1 MTLVLLAISGTIVLC
16 VLAWNFA
23 IYALPVMVGITA
35 FQWAYA
41 AEAGLLLSGLAALA
55 GALLSIGAVIA
66 VLGFARNPFLRLAAL
81 GVFAV
86 PAAIAG
92 DALVLGVTKNL
103 VDSSVLI
110 NMLGAV
116 GGLVVGIGAMV
127 NLNAIGDAALSR

>member
-23 IYALPVMVGITA
+23 IYALPFMVGLTA
-35 FQWAYA
+35 FQWAYGT
-41 AEAGLLLSGLAALA
+41 EAGVLLSGLAALA

-66 VLGFARNPFLRLAAL
+66 VLGFARNPFLRLTAL

-92 DALVLGVTKNL
+92 YALVFGVTKNL
-103 VDSSVLI
+103 VDSTLLL
-110 NMLGAV
+110 NTLGAV
-116 GGLVVGIGAMV
+116 GGLVVGIAAMV
-127 NLNAIGDAALSR
+127 NLNAIGEAALSR

>member
-92 DALVLGVTKNL
+92 YALVLGVTKNL

>member
-23 IYALPVMVGITA
+23 IYALPFMVGLTA
-35 FQWAYA
+35 FQWAYG
-41 AEAGLLLSGLAALA
+41 AEAGLLLSSLAALA

-92 DALVLGVTKNL
+92 YALIFGVTKNL
-103 VDSSVLI
+103 VDSTLLL
-110 NMLGAV
+110 NTLGAV
-116 GGLVVGIGAMV
+116 GGLVVGIAAMV
-127 NLNAIGDAALSR
+127 NLSAIGEAALSR

>member
-23 IYALPVMVGITA
+23 IYALPLMVGLTA

-66 VLGFARNPFLRLAAL
+66 VLGFTRNPFLRLAAL

-92 DALVLGVTKNL
+92 YALVFGVTKNL
-103 VDSSVLI
+103 VDSSVLL

-116 GGLVVGIGAMV
+116 VVGIGAMV
-127 NLNAIGDAALSR
+127 NLNAIGEAALSR

>member
-1 MTLVLLAISGTIVLC
+1 MTLVLLAISGTILLC

-23 IYALPVMVGITA
+23 IYALPFMVGLTA
-35 FQWAYA
+35 FQWAYG
-41 AEAGLLLSGLAALA
+41 AEAGLLLSGLAALT

-92 DALVLGVTKNL
+92 YALIFGVTKNL
-103 VDSSVLI
+103 VDSSLLLNVLGG
-110 NMLGAV
+110 L
-116 GGLVVGIGAMV
+116 GGLVVGVAAMV
-127 NLNAIGDAALSR
+127 NLNAIGEAALSR